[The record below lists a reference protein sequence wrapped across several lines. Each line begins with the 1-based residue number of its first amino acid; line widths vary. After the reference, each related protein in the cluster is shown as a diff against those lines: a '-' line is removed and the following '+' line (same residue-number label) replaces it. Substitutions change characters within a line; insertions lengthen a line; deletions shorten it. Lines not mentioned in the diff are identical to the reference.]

1 MAPVSRVRLYD
12 CVNVNFSVFG
22 EVFPEQE
29 KFFRVWRGIPRT
41 GKIFPCLARY
51 SPNRKIF
58 SVFGEV
64 FPEQE
69 KFFRVWRGIP
79 RTGKIF
85 PGLARYSPNR
95 KNFSVFGEVFPEQ
108 EKKNCQQDDN
118 RERKKAVILFGRSDN
133 FSLEW
138 WKSW

>member
-1 MAPVSRVRLYD
+1 MFCIVTALMAPVSRVRLYD
-12 CVNVNFSVFG
+12 CVNVN
-22 EVFPEQE
+22 
-29 KFFRVWRGIPRT
+29 
-41 GKIFPCLARY
+41 
-51 SPNRKIF
+51 F